1 MPWQIK
7 AVTIGVT
14 LVTGFVTGW
23 MTNGWRLEARIAY
36 LKESYAKS
44 YADAQDAARN
54 REKALIK
61 QSEEI
66 RRTKD
71 AQIKTIDARLA
82 ATLNSLR
89 ERPESRLL
97 PTDPAPGAG
106 CTGAQLAR
114 PDGEFLARFAA
125 DAARLQSAYQACLGA
140 YDAARKAL
148 E

>member
-1 MPWQIK
+1 MR
-7 AVTIGVT
+7 VTALIASVT
-14 LVTGFVTGW
+14 FVTGLLTGW
-23 MTNGWRLEARIAY
+23 VVNGWRLEARIAY

-44 YADAQDAARN
+44 YAEALETARN
-54 REKALIK
+54 REKALVK
-61 QSEEI
+61 QTEEI

-82 ATLNSLR
+82 SALNSLR
-89 ERPESRLL
+89 ERPQDRLL
-97 PTDPAPGAG
+97 PSDPVPSVG

-114 PDGEFLARFAA
+114 PDGQFLAGYAA
-125 DAARLQSAYQACLGA
+125 DAARLQSAYQACVGA